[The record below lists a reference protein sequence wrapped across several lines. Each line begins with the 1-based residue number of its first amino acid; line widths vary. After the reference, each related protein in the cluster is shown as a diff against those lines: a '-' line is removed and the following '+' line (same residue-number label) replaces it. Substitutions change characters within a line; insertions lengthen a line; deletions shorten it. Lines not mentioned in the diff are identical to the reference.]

1 MNIVIVSHVGHGKST
16 PSSVACWPTPLT
28 SRRETRAGRAKCELN
43 SKPFEYASCSMRSR
57 MSRPRV
63 VRLKLNRVQDSGTI
77 EAHISR
83 SHYDR
88 LGITK
93 GQRVFVSP
101 TNVRALAEPC

>member
-1 MNIVIVSHVGHGKST
+1 MARAPRHRSPAGRHPSLPEGKLEQ
-16 PSSVACWPTPLT
+16 V
-28 SRRETRAGRAKCELN
+28 RAKCEPN